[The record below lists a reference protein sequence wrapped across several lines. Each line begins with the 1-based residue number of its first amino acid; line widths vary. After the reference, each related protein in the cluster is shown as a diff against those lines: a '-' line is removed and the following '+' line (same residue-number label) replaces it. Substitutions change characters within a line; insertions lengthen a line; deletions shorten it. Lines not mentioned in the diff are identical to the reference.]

1 MPSPPK
7 SLMRFVQVRRLTPSE
22 EAPPASCRAPAAA
35 FGFSEALPGATYEV
49 IVRGDRRAGA
59 IHHRKLRD
67 SLDERGLAAGRL
79 ALSLSR
85 ASMTNEQLTVADMR
99 TRIDA
104 WAEENRVKGTVAT
117 SKEVEALTAWAT
129 ALVTLRRWLRPDAD
143 IARIEPVKAL
153 RGVALLRMAAAQ
165 LAGTCVVRK
174 LLAGQRLV
182 LPDVPTSDSR
192 PDPEQGPVATPVPGP
207 ITGTPGQIE
216 RTASAGTLSSELTAT
231 SSGSLLEPATPDSW
245 LYVDPW
251 VPALSAEA
259 RVLGRGDLM
268 IVRTAHLEY
277 RLGDISHVENV
288 LASERR
294 ARTHEIDTSTSETVT
309 ESSTS
314 LSETSTELETTEHN
328 SLERATQEASSSAS
342 SIAVGVSVSGGLGPV
357 QAGIDIDASHSTTTS
372 ESNSS
377 AVSFARDVTE
387 KASELL
393 RSEEETKRTTTTR
406 TRIVETNEHSFDNSD
421 GEANIAGVYC
431 WVDKVNEA
439 QVFNYGERLL
449 FEFIIPEPAAQ
460 HVAQASAGTA
470 AGAPV
475 PPEPFELEAKDLT
488 AGNYV
493 AKAAAYSAQGLEPPP
508 PDELFVATS
517 FVDPAAKPY
526 DYPAPEKKE
535 EETPQPEWGYASY
548 AKEVTV
554 PEGYEATVAYVT
566 VTWAN
571 SFYISNRD
579 KKQDIEVAVGDDK
592 SGIITDEDATDVHE
606 ITIDHVGEGPL
617 PVLVSTD
624 QERGLAVGVRIRCER
639 TADGLAAWQLRT
651 YETIQRAYLDQQA
664 AYDSALRVQQ
674 SREAFVSML
683 PESVNRGIELREL
696 KRGCQT
702 LLTGQDF
709 DLYGAVSFP
718 EDDLPRID
726 RAESLA
732 EAKHIQFFEDCFEW
746 DNLTYLFYPYQW
758 AGRPRWPDL
767 LSRSSGDALHEAFL
781 QAGAAR
787 VVVPVREGYEHAVGI
802 YMQTSE
808 VPEWVP
814 RPWKKG
820 DQSPYPPIEDL
831 IADANDRPGPEVAI
845 GEPWEVVTPTSLVY
859 LQAGGELNPVETP

>member
-1 MPSPPK
+1 MPSTPQ
-7 SLMRFVQVRRLTPSE
+7 SLLRFVQVRRLTPTDE
-22 EAPPASCRAPAAA
+22 PQPTTCRAPAAA
-35 FGFSEALPGATYEV
+35 FDFSDSLPGATREV
-49 IVRGDRRAGA
+49 ILRGNHAAGA
-59 IHHRKLRD
+59 IHHRKVRD
-67 SLDERGLAAGRL
+67 SLPERALPAGRL

-85 ASMTNEQLTVADMR
+85 ASMTNELLTVGDMR

-104 WAEENRVKGTVAT
+104 WAEENRVKGTVAA
-117 SKEVEALTAWAT
+117 SKEVEALTAWAA

-153 RGVALLRMAAAQ
+153 RGVALIRLAAAQ
-165 LAGTCVVRK
+165 LADACVVRK
-174 LLAGQRLV
+174 LLAQQRLM
-182 LPDVPTSDSR
+182 LPDVPQSDSR
-192 PDPEQGPVATPVPGP
+192 PGPAQGPVGEPAPGP
-207 ITGTPGQIE
+207 IDGTPGQIE
-216 RTASAGTLSSELTAT
+216 RAARTSAPTGELIASSEGTLF
-231 SSGSLLEPATPDSW
+231 EPPLPGSW

-268 IVRTAHLEY
+268 IVRTSHREY

-294 ARTHEIDTSTSETVT
+294 GRKHEIDTSTSETVT

-328 SLERATQEASSSAS
+328 SLERATEEAATSAS

-393 RSEEETKRTTTTR
+393 RSEEEIKRTTTTR
-406 TRIVETNEHSFDNSD
+406 TRIVETNDHSFDNSNGD
-421 GEANIAGVYC
+421 ANIAGVYR

-439 QVFNYGERLL
+439 QVYNYGERLL

-460 HVAQASAGTA
+460 HVAQASAGTV

-508 PDELFVATS
+508 PEELYVATS
-517 FVDPAAKPY
+517 FVDPAAKPH
-526 DYPAPEKKE
+526 DYPPPEKNE
-535 EETPQPEWGYASY
+535 ETTPQPEWGYASY

-554 PEGYEATVAYVT
+554 PEGYEAVTAYVT
-566 VTWAN
+566 VTWAS
-571 SFYISNRD
+571 SFYGENRT
-579 KKQDIEVAVGDDK
+579 KKQDVEVAVGDDK
-592 SGIITDEDATDVHE
+592 TGLITDEDATDVHE
-606 ITIDHVGEGPL
+606 IGIDHVGEGPL

-639 TADGLAAWQLRT
+639 TDDGFAAWQLRT
-651 YETIQRAYLDQQA
+651 YETIQRAYLERQA

-683 PESVNRGIELREL
+683 PESVNRAIEMREL

-702 LLTGQDF
+702 VMTGQDF
-709 DLYGAVSFP
+709 DHYGSMSFP

-732 EAKHIQFFEDCFEW
+732 EAKHIQFFEDCFRW
-746 DNLTYLFYPYQW
+746 DELTYLFYPYQW
-758 AGRPRWPDL
+758 AGRPRWPEL

-787 VVVPVREGYEHAVGI
+787 VVVPVREGYEHAVGL

-845 GEPWEVVTPTSLVY
+845 GEAWEVVTPTSLVY
-859 LQAGGELNPVETP
+859 LQENGELNPAETP